1 MSSIYRV
8 SHSLVSLL
16 HCLSSTMLLIKFNN
30 ILLFALILNIIKLD
44 QFENIYLEHEEM
56 KLKYSTV
63 TVITIKNDLL
73 KTAEISSLV

>member
-1 MSSIYRV
+1 
-8 SHSLVSLL
+8 
-16 HCLSSTMLLIKFNN
+16 MLLIKFNN
-30 ILLFALILNIIKLD
+30 ILLFALKLNIIKLD

-73 KTAEISSLV
+73 AGKQLKYHH

>member
-1 MSSIYRV
+1 
-8 SHSLVSLL
+8 
-16 HCLSSTMLLIKFNN
+16 MLLIKFNN

-63 TVITIKNDLL
+63 TVMD
-73 KTAEISSLV
+73 AFFF